1 MSSSWIAKI
10 DPEPYE
16 TVELIV
22 SGIIP
27 LIFLVIG
34 TFGNLLCVIIL
45 LKKEHRQTSTNIYLI
60 FLCIMDTISLYQWNL
75 SYIVFMFTDGKN
87 QVSNQSLFLCKA
99 SEFFAF
105 YTLHTSAMFLTLVS
119 VDRACLLWSRRYKRK
134 IARPHIA
141 LIFCVTI
148 ILVLFTLNGFLF
160 GLGFEY
166 STYDNSTGIQQTA
179 VACYYSLNSALN
191 DFFGIQYPWV
201 SIKIN
206 ISN

>member
-1 MSSSWIAKI
+1 MASWVRTQ
-10 DPEPYE
+10 DTGDYE
-16 TVELIV
+16 TAVLIV

-27 LIFLVIG
+27 MFLIVGG
-34 TFGNLLCVIIL
+34 TFGNLISVVIL
-45 LKKEHRQTSTNIYLI
+45 LNKENRQTSTNIYLI
-60 FLCIMDTISLYQWNL
+60 FLCLMDTISLYQWNL
-75 SYIVFMFTDGKN
+75 SNAVYTFTNGQQIWGN
-87 QVSNQSLFLCKA
+87 SVIMCKL
-99 SEFFAF
+99 SQFFSF
-105 YTLHTSAMFLTLVS
+105 YTLHTSAMFLTFVEL
-119 VDRACLLWSRRYKRK
+119 DRACLLRSAWYKRK

-141 LIFCVTI
+141 LILCVTI